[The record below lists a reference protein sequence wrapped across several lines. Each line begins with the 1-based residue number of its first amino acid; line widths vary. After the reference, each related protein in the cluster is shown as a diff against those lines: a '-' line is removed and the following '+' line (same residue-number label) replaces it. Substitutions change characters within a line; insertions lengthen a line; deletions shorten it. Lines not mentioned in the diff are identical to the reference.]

1 MTKLFGKKIGGGASL
16 VALALLASAC
26 GGGAA
31 NTVDAA
37 KGPEKLQRIA
47 APAGATWTDTVAE
60 TQEGYLMGNPNAPVK
75 LVEYASITCP
85 HCAEFA
91 ETAGQRL
98 RQYVETGQVSWE
110 YRPFMIFPTDPG
122 IFMLLRCQGAQSFF
136 ALSDQLYR
144 DQRDWSARVSTAAEG
159 QQAQLERMAPTQRAA
174 FLTQAAGLDQ
184 FFRQRGMPEAQV
196 GQCLAN
202 QAELQRLAAISDR
215 ATREEGVQGTPT
227 FLVNGELAEGAD
239 TLPEVEAAIQARL
252 GG

>member
-1 MTKLFGKKIGGGASL
+1 MKTMSGVSAL
-16 VALALLASAC
+16 ALALLLGAC
-26 GGGAA
+26 TGGAS

-37 KGPEKLQRIA
+37 KGPESLQRIA
-47 APAGATWTDTVAE
+47 APNNANWADTVVE

-85 HCAEFA
+85 HCAEFSRQ
-91 ETAGQRL
+91 AGERL
-98 RQYVETGQVSWE
+98 RQYVQTGQVSWE

-122 IFMLLRCQGAQSFF
+122 VFMLLRCQGAQSFF
-136 ALSDQLYR
+136 AVSDQLYR
-144 DQRDWSARVSTAAEG
+144 DQEQWMGRVRAVPE
-159 QQAQLERMAPTQRAA
+159 AQLQQTEQMAPTQRAA

-202 QAELQRLAAISDR
+202 QAELQRLAAISAR
-215 ATREEGVQGTPT
+215 ATAEERVQGTPT
-227 FLVNGELAEGAD
+227 FIINGELVEGAD
-239 TLPEVEAAIQARL
+239 SWQELEPALQARL